1 MRDPKPTGQH
11 RRPPETVAAELDA
24 EERIA
29 LFCIASHTSFG
40 MSGGNITRTRL
51 IVRGLIDR
59 DGSRVFITDQGRAV
73 LAALIGGGR

>member
-1 MRDPKPTGQH
+1 
-11 RRPPETVAAELDA
+11 
-24 EERIA
+24 
-29 LFCIASHTSFG
+29 

-51 IVRGLIDR
+51 IVRDLIDR